1 VRPPDIGQVGL
12 LRDLDAH
19 RAGRDQVGDPRELL

>member
-12 LRDLDAH
+12 LRDLDGH
-19 RAGRDQVGDPRELL
+19 RARRDQVGDPRELL